1 MPISETKIASPKEVE
16 LTLTLTLTVGQWSK
30 IAAHLR
36 VHPHIDMLYLSNAIS
51 ETVAPFF
58 QILKHE
64 DNAE

>member
-1 MPISETKIASPKEVE
+1 MSVSEAKITSPNQVE
-16 LTLTLTLTVGQWSK
+16 LTLTVTLTVGQWAK
-30 IAAHLR
+30 VAAFLR
-36 VHPHIDMLYLSNAIS
+36 SHPHLDILELSNAVS